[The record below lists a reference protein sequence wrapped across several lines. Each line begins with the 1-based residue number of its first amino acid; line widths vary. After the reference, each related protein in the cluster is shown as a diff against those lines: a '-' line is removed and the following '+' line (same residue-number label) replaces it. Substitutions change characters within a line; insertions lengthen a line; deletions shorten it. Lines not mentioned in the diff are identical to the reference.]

1 MHTSL
6 IPRSRPHAVR
16 LFCHTGSI
24 GKLGGD
30 LGMRLTHTARVCLM
44 PRLIPSCQCVRP
56 SSLPSSHSRTPMK
69 RWSYVQECVGK
80 ERYHGATNYK
90 APQRPPVSKS
100 IATPASKNNPCSREK
115 TESKVLQPLK
125 ESHNTE
131 TAEAVKPKL
140 SRRYAHSS
148 LSYCR
153 SHTWIKTLSCSPT
166 SV

>member
-1 MHTSL
+1 M
-6 IPRSRPHAVR
+6 
-16 LFCHTGSI
+16 
-24 GKLGGD
+24 
-30 LGMRLTHTARVCLM
+30 ARVCLI
-44 PRLIPSCQCVRP
+44 PRLIPSCQCVRKTLTVGVRP

-100 IATPASKNNPCSREK
+100 IATPASKSKPCSREK
-115 TESKVLQPLK
+115 TESKVLR